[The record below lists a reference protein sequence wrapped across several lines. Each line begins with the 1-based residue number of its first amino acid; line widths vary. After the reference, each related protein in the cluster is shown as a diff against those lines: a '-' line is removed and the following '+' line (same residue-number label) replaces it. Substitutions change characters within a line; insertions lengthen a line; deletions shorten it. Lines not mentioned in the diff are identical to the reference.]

1 MKKIL
6 FASLMVWIVSLFIF
20 EIQCK
25 DMFIKIK
32 SVSLN
37 QIETTQN
44 YKTPQKETKKDI
56 KESNKKE
63 NKNVYVNILLKNDN
77 SSIFHNEIKVTGNK
91 LSIYYGKNF
100 RNKIENNSLKIMPN
114 SDFFKKNNIVKIEST
129 KDIKWIGHNE
139 KNNSNKYNGILYI
152 YKQKNNLIVVNK
164 VNLEE
169 YVAKV
174 LSSEIGTDAPLEALK
189 AQAVCARTYILKQRK
204 DKYKKY
210 NAVADDSTD
219 YQVYNRIEPNE
230 NCKKAAYD
238 TKNKVLKE
246 HGKLINAY
254 YFSTT
259 CGFTTDYKIWGK
271 EKKDYL
277 QSANL
282 LHKKTSE
289 NITDNDNFKKF
300 IKSKP
305 DGYEKDYPYYR
316 WNCTFT
322 NEQIKNGIYN
332 TFKENIGNIKS
343 IEVNKRGQGGIVSE
357 LVVNGSLKQIILKKQ
372 SEIRKVFA
380 SPCVMLYLNAGNKI
394 SGISM
399 LPSAFFHIEKISE
412 GYKLYGG
419 GFGHGSG
426 LSQNGAIAMAKQNMK
441 YEDILKKFYKNV
453 ELVKY

>member
-1 MKKIL
+1 M
-6 FASLMVWIVSLFIF
+6 
-20 EIQCK
+20 
-25 DMFIKIK
+25 
-32 SVSLN
+32 
-37 QIETTQN
+37 
-44 YKTPQKETKKDI
+44 
-56 KESNKKE
+56 
-63 NKNVYVNILLKNDN
+63 
-77 SSIFHNEIKVTGNK
+77 
-91 LSIYYGKNF
+91 
-100 RNKIENNSLKIMPN
+100 
-114 SDFFKKNNIVKIEST
+114 
-129 KDIKWIGHNE
+129 
-139 KNNSNKYNGILYI
+139 
-152 YKQKNNLIVVNK
+152 IVVNK

-238 TKNKVLKE
+238 TKNEVLKE
-246 HGKLINAY
+246 HGILINAY

-305 DGYEKDYPYYR
+305 DGYEKDY
-316 WNCTFT
+316 
-322 NEQIKNGIYN
+322 
-332 TFKENIGNIKS
+332 
-343 IEVNKRGQGGIVSE
+343 
-357 LVVNGSLKQIILKKQ
+357 
-372 SEIRKVFA
+372 
-380 SPCVMLYLNAGNKI
+380 
-394 SGISM
+394 
-399 LPSAFFHIEKISE
+399 H
-412 GYKLYGG
+412 
-419 GFGHGSG
+419 H
-426 LSQNGAIAMAKQNMK
+426 
-441 YEDILKKFYKNV
+441 
-453 ELVKY
+453 